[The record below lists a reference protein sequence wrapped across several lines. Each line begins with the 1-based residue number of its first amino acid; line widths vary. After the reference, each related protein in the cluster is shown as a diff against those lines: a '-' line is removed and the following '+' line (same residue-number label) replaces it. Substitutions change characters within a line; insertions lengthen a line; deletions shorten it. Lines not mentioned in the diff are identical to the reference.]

1 MLEIAIVGA
10 GPYGLSIAAHFRA
23 RGIPFRIF
31 GPPMDSWLTH
41 MPKGMM
47 LKSDGFASNLYDPSG
62 SFTLKKFCSE
72 KGIEYSDLSLPVRL
86 ETFSAYG
93 LAFKDR
99 LVPELDER
107 MVVSLD
113 RVSDGFRLELADG
126 EKLNARRVILAVGIT
141 HFDYVPETL
150 SHLSSE
156 FVTHSYRHQNLE
168 PFKGRSVAVL
178 GGGASAIGLVGLLK
192 EIGAQPTLIARQKT
206 LEFHDMLP
214 VDKPRS
220 LWERIRRPQSGLGPG
235 LKSRFF
241 ADAPQWFHYLPEF
254 LRIEAVRRSLGPA
267 GHWYSRDKVVG
278 QLPLLLGCEM
288 KRAVASDQKVKLTIQ
303 NADGTQQEVITE
315 HVIAGTGYKVDI
327 DRLKFLSHEIRSR
340 VKTVSKTPV
349 LSSNFESS
357 IPGLYFV
364 GIAAANSFG
373 PVMRFAFG
381 ANFAARTLTKTVS
394 HALSSSRASVSV
406 PGVVTTAK

>member
-220 LWERIRRPQSGLGPG
+220 LWERVRRPQSGLGPG

-288 KRAVASDQKVKLTIQ
+288 KCAVASDQKVKLTIQ